1 MADAHGSGP
10 CVGNN
15 MRVQVPSPA
24 YKKQQSNL
32 LFFSVLFL
40 CIIIKTL
47 KQYTKMKKCYLP
59 HHTLNSSILEIVSML
74 ISMPPFKHNT
84 LSKKDI
90 ISTSR

>member
-1 MADAHGSGP
+1 
-10 CVGNN
+10 
-15 MRVQVPSPA
+15 
-24 YKKQQSNL
+24 
-32 LFFSVLFL
+32 
-40 CIIIKTL
+40 L